1 MRTSEPIQALIP
13 KLLSHIKKFEPTTNI
28 NKALIDICNGNLL
41 PYVEAAMKKEL
52 NPRAFERSRKRIPPI
67 NILKKLQTKLNKVYA
82 EVPTRKAG
90 ENSIDNDLLSL
101 YETNWN
107 INDQLTYINELL
119 VINKY
124 AALEPYMTEG
134 EEELRVLDASKF
146 LVYSDS
152 SVNPNEMTV
161 FIKFMG
167 TKVKESKSDT
177 HLVNIASEGSKS
189 AQIREVPLYHAYSD
203 DEFIIFD
210 GDGETHAL
218 YANPYGAIP
227 FIYIRTNPNEL
238 IPTPDS
244 DNLPMVTLIPQLLTD
259 LNYSVMFGCRSQVV
273 AIDVEL
279 DNVEFSPDSMWIL
292 NSVPGE
298 NKSPSLDTIKS
309 DVDVEKVLELI
320 NSQLG
325 LWLDTKGIKSG
336 SIGQATIK
344 NSASGISKLIDESDA
359 TAVNRRYKKTFQTTE
374 KKLWKLLPKLHRVWI
389 NNGESE
395 QTVDFSQAFKPSTK
409 FIDSKVLPNIKDIL
423 EELKLKKELGLFIL
437 EEAMAELYP
446 ELTPTEL
453 ELLIAKIDN
462 NEINLILK
470 TDEQE

>member
-167 TKVKESKSDT
+167 T
-177 HLVNIASEGSKS
+177 HI
-189 AQIREVPLYHAYSD
+189 
-203 DEFIIFD
+203 
-210 GDGETHAL
+210 
-218 YANPYGAIP
+218 
-227 FIYIRTNPNEL
+227 
-238 IPTPDS
+238 
-244 DNLPMVTLIPQLLTD
+244 
-259 LNYSVMFGCRSQVV
+259 
-273 AIDVEL
+273 
-279 DNVEFSPDSMWIL
+279 
-292 NSVPGE
+292 
-298 NKSPSLDTIKS
+298 
-309 DVDVEKVLELI
+309 
-320 NSQLG
+320 
-325 LWLDTKGIKSG
+325 
-336 SIGQATIK
+336 
-344 NSASGISKLIDESDA
+344 
-359 TAVNRRYKKTFQTTE
+359 
-374 KKLWKLLPKLHRVWI
+374 
-389 NNGESE
+389 
-395 QTVDFSQAFKPSTK
+395 
-409 FIDSKVLPNIKDIL
+409 
-423 EELKLKKELGLFIL
+423 
-437 EEAMAELYP
+437 
-446 ELTPTEL
+446 
-453 ELLIAKIDN
+453 
-462 NEINLILK
+462 
-470 TDEQE
+470 